1 MMRGSP
7 LQCVLGY
14 EIHARP
20 SCRPVMEVN
29 ITSFGD
35 WRRSSIALLVRRTA
49 RFAKALFAIRP
60 GLNAGLGAIKA
71 CRFPSRGARDIS
83 VIAKKN
89 EHSVHGSH

>member
-20 SCRPVMEVN
+20 SCRPVIEVN

-35 WRRSSIALLVRRTA
+35 WRRSSIALLVRQTA
-49 RFAKALFAIRP
+49 RFAKALVAIWK
-60 GLNAGLGAIKA
+60 LVWAL
-71 CRFPSRGARDIS
+71 SRRVDFHSAEREIS
-83 VIAKKN
+83 V
-89 EHSVHGSH
+89 